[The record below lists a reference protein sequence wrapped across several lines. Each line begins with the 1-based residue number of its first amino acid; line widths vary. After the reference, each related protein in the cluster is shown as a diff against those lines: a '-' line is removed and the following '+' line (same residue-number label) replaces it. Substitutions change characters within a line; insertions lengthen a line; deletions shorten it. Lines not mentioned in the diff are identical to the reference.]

1 VAERADSPNHF
12 TDGTTPQLEAPSV
25 LVSPAPSGRAALRVL
40 QIGAVVI
47 VIAAVTWKEFELDR
61 FYVPKELVLHLTAFL
76 GGLFAVRSVRR
87 QPLTRID
94 LLLIAFVGAGALS
107 ALFAANGWLAVRAL
121 TMSASAVV
129 IFWTARALRR
139 AGLAGP
145 LLGAIAVA
153 VVVGVGTSLLQT
165 YGVTT
170 DMFSLNRAPGG
181 TLGNRNS
188 IAHMAAFGLPIVLLV
203 ALRAT
208 HWAHWLS
215 AGIGATLVAATL
227 VLTRSRAGFL
237 ALGAVLFVLV
247 AALIVSPA
255 LRRHGRTWL
264 RLTVI
269 AMLAGAGIAAAALA
283 PNALNWRSD
292 NPYMETLTG
301 VANYQE
307 GSGRGRLV
315 QYRQSLRMAVDNPLL
330 GVGPGNWAV
339 EYPDYAA
346 ARDPSLDNSA
356 AGMTSNPWPSSD
368 WVAFVSE
375 RGFIASL
382 LLCLALLGIAIRAI
396 RQLVREDAD
405 EALGATAL
413 LATLAAA
420 CIAGLFDAVLLLAL
434 PSLLVFAVLGAL
446 WPIAEHPQP
455 PRPSA
460 GAAAALLVLS
470 FMAAIGALRSAAQV
484 TAMGIYAS
492 SSSTA
497 WLSRAAF
504 VDPGGYRL
512 HTRLAQRGSGLN
524 REERCVHA
532 RAARDL
538 YPNAR
543 EARNLADGCD

>member
-1 VAERADSPNHF
+1 MAERADRP
-12 TDGTTPQLEAPSV
+12 DYIAVGTTPGIEAHSV
-25 LVSPAPSGRAALRVL
+25 LVSPAPPGRGALRLL

-87 QPLTRID
+87 EPLARID

-208 HWAHWLS
+208 HWVRWLS

-269 AMLAGAGIAAAALA
+269 AVLAGAGIAAAALV

-346 ARDPSLDNSA
+346 AGDPSLDNSA

-382 LLCLALLGIAIRAI
+382 LLFFALLGIAVRAI

-413 LATLAAA
+413 LAMLAAA
-420 CIAGLFDAVLLLAL
+420 CVAGLFDAVLLLAL
-434 PSLLVFAVLGAL
+434 PSLLVFAGLGAL
-446 WPIAEHPQP
+446 WPISEHPRP
-455 PRPSA
+455 PGPSA

-470 FMAAIGALRSAAQV
+470 FVAAIGALRSAAQV
-484 TAMGIYAS
+484 TAMGIYAN
-492 SSSTA
+492 STSNA
-497 WLSRAAF
+497 WLSRASF
-504 VDPGGYRL
+504 VDPGGYQL
-512 HTRLAQRGSGLN
+512 HTRLARRGSGLN
-524 REERCVHA
+524 RDERCAHA

-538 YPNAR
+538 YPNAH
-543 EARNLADGCD
+543 EARNLSDGCD